1 MRPFFFLDD
10 ANIGK
15 KQIDS
20 KFFWLKSLKETM
32 LSRTMRYYY
41 LPIAQKPSNSL
52 TDSKNKKAGTLSD
65 SRSYLLL

>member
-15 KQIDS
+15 NQIVS
-20 KFFWLKSLKETM
+20 KFFGLKSIKEAM
-32 LSRTMRYYY
+32 LSHTMRYYY
-41 LPIAQKPSNSL
+41 LPIAQKSPNSL

-65 SRSYLLL
+65 SRSYFVL